1 MASPTPADLAIE
13 VVYAEPQ
20 RAIARTYRLI
30 PPATIED
37 VLRQAAADA
46 AFAGVDVLNATV
58 GVFGRAVSRA
68 EPLCDGDRVEIYRP
82 LAADPKIAR
91 RNRARDFRKKSR

>member
-1 MASPTPADLAIE
+1 MAAPPPADLTIE

-20 RAIARTYRLI
+20 RAIARSYRLV

-37 VLRQAAADA
+37 VLRQAAGDA

-58 GVFGRAVSRA
+58 GVFGKAVSRA
-68 EPLCDGDRVEIYRP
+68 EVVRDGDRVEIYRP

-91 RNRARDFRKKSR
+91 RARARDFRKKT